1 MSGTGWFG
9 GVGLSIV
16 TLGCATAGGAAQSS
30 WDDSLWEIQAQ
41 EFRVETYKGRESLY
55 MRDGTAWM
63 KGVEF
68 QDGVIEMDVAAP
80 AIQGFH
86 GIRFRAVTPFDHEH
100 VYIRPHLSGKSDAVQ
115 YNPIYHGISSWQ
127 LYSEP
132 RYALP
137 VTIEADRWIHVR
149 IAVQGSRMELS
160 VDGELL
166 VFPELVR
173 DPESGAFGISSS
185 GAAGRFANVVVR
197 PDADPE
203 FQGGEGAQ
211 AIVAEAGTVKVWRVS
226 EAFEEAEIDGLTE
239 LPPATLHGQ
248 TWARLSA
255 EVRGIANIA
264 RLRSRQG
271 GNNTVFAAVTL
282 RVDRART
289 VRVRLGFSDRVRAF
303 LNGTQLYAAG
313 DEYRSRD
320 YRFLGTMGLFDELFL
335 PLVAGDNELWL
346 AVSEDFGGWGVSLQV
361 LEGQD
366 VEVVGQR

>member
-9 GVGLSIV
+9 AVGLSIV

-137 VTIEADRWIHVR
+137 VTIETDQWIHVR

-239 LPPATLHGQ
+239 ATAGHPPRSDLGAALRRGPRHSQHRPTAEPARREQHCVRSRHSARGSGTHRPCPLGIQRPRPRFSERHATL
-248 TWARLSA
+248 
-255 EVRGIANIA
+255 
-264 RLRSRQG
+264 RSG
-271 GNNTVFAAVTL
+271 
-282 RVDRART
+282 
-289 VRVRLGFSDRVRAF
+289 
-303 LNGTQLYAAG
+303 
-313 DEYRSRD
+313 
-320 YRFLGTMGLFDELFL
+320 
-335 PLVAGDNELWL
+335 
-346 AVSEDFGGWGVSLQV
+346 
-361 LEGQD
+361 
-366 VEVVGQR
+366 

>member
-9 GVGLSIV
+9 AVGLSIV

-137 VTIEADRWIHVR
+137 VSIEADRWIHVR

-239 LPPATLHGQ
+239 ATAGHPPRSDLGAALRRGPRHSQHRPTAEPARREQHCVRSRHSARGSGTHRPCPLGIQRPRPRFSERHATL
-248 TWARLSA
+248 
-255 EVRGIANIA
+255 
-264 RLRSRQG
+264 RSG
-271 GNNTVFAAVTL
+271 
-282 RVDRART
+282 
-289 VRVRLGFSDRVRAF
+289 
-303 LNGTQLYAAG
+303 
-313 DEYRSRD
+313 
-320 YRFLGTMGLFDELFL
+320 
-335 PLVAGDNELWL
+335 
-346 AVSEDFGGWGVSLQV
+346 
-361 LEGQD
+361 
-366 VEVVGQR
+366 